1 MQLPIKDQK
10 PEKIIERV
18 IRGKKK
24 KEECIFSIYVN
35 ADNVNPEYGKIS

>member
-24 KEECIFSIYVN
+24 KE
-35 ADNVNPEYGKIS
+35 GK